1 MNPDNV
7 QRIEQGLILYLI
19 LCGSIALHEFGH
31 AKAADKLGDFLPRS
45 QGRVTLN
52 PFAHLDPI
60 GTGLI
65 PLAGIF
71 LNLPFAMI
79 GWGKPVQISL
89 PYPATRMRDDILITL
104 AGPAMNV
111 LIALGATLLHAL
123 VWHMPESP
131 VFKLIPL
138 LNMVVVMNCM
148 LIAFNLIPI
157 PPLDG
162 SHIMRYLVGMSEET
176 YQKFCANGWWILLVL
191 INLGPFQSFLNRMI
205 VLVATPF
212 GWLVDV
218 LTR

>member
-1 MNPDNV
+1 MNPDYV
-7 QRIEQGLILYLI
+7 RHIEQGLILYLI

-31 AKAADKLGDFLPRS
+31 AKAADKLGDYLPRS

-71 LNLPFAMI
+71 FNLPFAMI

-89 PYPATRMRDDILITL
+89 PNPATRMRDDILITL

-111 LIALGATLLHAL
+111 LIALGASLLYAL
-123 VWHMPESP
+123 VWHMPDSP
-131 VFKLIPL
+131 VFKIIPL
-138 LNMVVVMNCM
+138 LNEIVAMNCM

-162 SHIMRYLVGMSEET
+162 SHIMRYLVGLSEET
-176 YQKFCANGWWILLVL
+176 YVKFCANGWWILLVL
-191 INLGPFQSFLNRMI
+191 INLDPFQRFLSKMI

-212 GWLVDV
+212 GLLISL

>member
-1 MNPDNV
+1 MDPNYV
-7 QRIEQGLILYLI
+7 KHIEQGLILYII

-31 AKAADKLGDFLPRS
+31 AKAADMLGDFLPRS

-71 LNLPFAMI
+71 LNLPFMMI

-89 PYPATRMRDDILITL
+89 PHPATRMRDDLLITL

-111 LIALGATLLHAL
+111 LIALVASLLHVA
-123 VWHMPESP
+123 VWHMHNSSADN
-131 VFKLIPL
+131 LIPL
-138 LNMVVVMNCM
+138 INEVIEMNCM

-162 SHIMRYLVGMSEET
+162 SHFMRYLVGMSEET
-176 YQKFCANGWWILLVL
+176 YFKFCANGWWILLIL
-191 INLGPFQSFLNRMI
+191 INLRPFQSFLGRMSD
-205 VLVATPF
+205 LVATPF
-212 GWLVDV
+212 GWLIGL